1 MTFDRF
7 TQRAGKALNLAL
19 QSAAELG
26 HSYIGTEHLLLGLL
40 RAQDGVAAQ
49 VLRGKDITV
58 EKAVRAVADNIG
70 VGSPSAVTPQDMTP
84 RVKKILETSYYE
96 ARNLQNN

>member
-1 MTFDRF
+1 M
-7 TQRAGKALNLAL
+7 
-19 QSAAELG
+19 
-26 HSYIGTEHLLLGLL
+26 
-40 RAQDGVAAQ
+40 AAQ

-96 ARNLQNN
+96 ALQPAEQLCRHRAHPARPAARTGLQGG